1 MNMLRPTLLAV
12 LTLLLAFSPPSQA
25 EESMPPEVA
34 AFIPAGFQPLRYQ
47 ANDFNNDD
55 RLDGLLML
63 HGKGKERPVLLL
75 LRGDDDKLTL
85 AARNDHAILPKGWFS
100 DPFQEISIGTG
111 WFSLAHKLGNQY
123 FRQRFY
129 WSRTKQ
135 TWLLGEVMLVAPGN
149 IRTFSGDRV
158 SPVSFADFSPLA
170 TLPN

>member
-1 MNMLRPTLLAV
+1 MSLLRPTLLTA
-12 LTLLLAFSPPSQA
+12 LTLLLAFSLPSRA
-25 EESMPPEVA
+25 EENVPPEVA

-85 AARNDHAILPKGWFS
+85 AVRNDHAILPKGWFS

-111 WFSLAHKLGNQY
+111 WFSLAHTIDRQY
-123 FRQRFY
+123 IKQRFY
-129 WSRTKQ
+129 WSRSKQ
-135 TWLLGEVMLVAPGN
+135 TWLLAEIMLAAPGDV
-149 IRTFSGDRV
+149 RTFSGDRV
-158 SPVSFADFSPLA
+158 SPVPFADFSPLA
-170 TLPN
+170 GIPH